1 MKREAKRRF
10 YVAVGLLAAFVL
22 WTLAIRW
29 VDVEEVGPMG
39 SSVGFATVNQWFH
52 RLTGV
57 HMALYTVTD
66 WLSLIPLGIVFGFGC
81 LGLYQW
87 IARKSLFRVDRDI
100 LILGG
105 FYVAVMGAYLLFEVV
120 VLNFRPVLI
129 NGILEASYPS
139 STTMLVLCVMLTAG
153 MQLRTRIKG
162 KKLRWG
168 ILAGIALFTAFMV
181 VGRMLSG
188 VHWLTDIIGGIL
200 LSTALV
206 TAYCGAVCL
215 CRD

>member
-1 MKREAKRRF
+1 MKQEAKRKF
-10 YVAVGLLAAFVL
+10 YVAAGLLAAFLL
-22 WTLAIRW
+22 WTLAVRL
-29 VDVEEVGPMG
+29 VDVDAVGPMG

-52 RLTGV
+52 QWTGV
-57 HMALYTVTD
+57 HMTLYTVTD

-87 IARKSLFRVDRDI
+87 IARKSFLRVDRDI

-139 STTMLVLCVMLTAG
+139 STTMLALCVMPTAA
-153 MQLRTRIKG
+153 MQLGARIKTG
-162 KKLRWG
+162 WLRRAS
-168 ILAGIALFTAFMV
+168 LAGIALFTVFMV

-188 VHWLTDIIGGIL
+188 VHWLTDIIGGVL
-200 LSTALV
+200 LSAALV
-206 TAYCGAVCL
+206 TAYCGAGSL
-215 CRD
+215 